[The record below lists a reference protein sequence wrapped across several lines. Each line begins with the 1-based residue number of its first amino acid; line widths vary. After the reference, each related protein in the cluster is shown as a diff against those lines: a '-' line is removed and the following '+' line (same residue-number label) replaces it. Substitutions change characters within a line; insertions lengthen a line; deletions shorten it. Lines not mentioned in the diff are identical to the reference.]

1 MLDTLLEIGKTLR
14 NAENFVDAL
23 KHHRYIKQ
31 APKGDEKMPVR
42 YISIPV
48 GDDGIINAEKQQEI
62 TNENAIS
69 KLFYLTYKSGEAD
82 SLVKYIYGD
91 LLYGLD
97 KDGNATGYYK
107 RGDKENKQKAFQKNS
122 FERGTE
128 DAVFFND
135 TVIKSFRESFQQ
147 NYPKIEKL
155 LADVKPKES
164 IFIHF
169 DFNGKHW
176 YELHHEMEQINKKL
190 LQEFVL
196 KSEQGGYILGKFI
209 YKTLAAGGRGTP
221 NFSSSNSYRN
231 KLFPNIEDVLDLIYA
246 IDYSKKAL
254 ISERNI
260 KIIILPRGEKLQPE
274 QIEKFFERGKN
285 SMDDAEQAE
294 EQFAKEHQESSQDN
308 FLDSMFDAPLT
319 NTSANIEQFDF
330 IFSKRGDSASSPDVD
345 LVEISG
351 IQKSLLA
358 HLSGRIRDIRFPLQ
372 KERDEKFPKRP
383 KDFIGLEIR
392 SAFYH
397 ILADTTKKQNKYQS
411 HLFKVLPQ
419 IYTGTYYRDDK
430 LLPALIEKTEFN
442 IRNDSPN
449 FNLLKYDY
457 QFLCSIRNTGDNT
470 MQEMIDSPSYKA
482 GFLLGKMAQPVRQ
495 NIASFEKN
503 YVGLLSRRISDL
515 SGVISFAGFL
525 NEKLNIHES
534 VYRNLQEKFVELA
547 GLIKTMPHS
556 SYNKQ
561 YCAFGFFEGYYSF
574 EKKAGENPEIPTTKS
589 TN

>member
-1 MLDTLLEIGKTLR
+1 MG
-14 NAENFVDAL
+14 
-23 KHHRYIKQ
+23 
-31 APKGDEKMPVR
+31 
-42 YISIPV
+42 
-48 GDDGIINAEKQQEI
+48 
-62 TNENAIS
+62 
-69 KLFYLTYKSGEAD
+69 
-82 SLVKYIYGD
+82 
-91 LLYGLD
+91 
-97 KDGNATGYYK
+97 
-107 RGDKENKQKAFQKNS
+107 
-122 FERGTE
+122 
-128 DAVFFND
+128 
-135 TVIKSFRESFQQ
+135 
-147 NYPKIEKL
+147 
-155 LADVKPKES
+155 
-164 IFIHF
+164 
-169 DFNGKHW
+169 
-176 YELHHEMEQINKKL
+176 QINKKL

-196 KSEQGGYILGKFI
+196 KSEHGGYILGKFI

-221 NFSSSNSYRN
+221 NFSISNSYRN
-231 KLFPNIEDVLDLIYA
+231 KLFSNIDEVLDLIYA

-254 ISERNI
+254 IAERNI
-260 KIIILPRGEKLQPE
+260 KIIILPRGENLKPE

-294 EQFAKEHQESSQDN
+294 EQLTKEHQESGQEN

-319 NTSANIEQFDF
+319 NTSENIEQFDF

-358 HLSGRIRDIRFPLQ
+358 HLSERIRDIRFSIQ

-383 KDFIGLEIR
+383 KDFVGLEVR

-397 ILADTTKKQNKYQS
+397 ILADATKKQSKYQS

-430 LLPALIEKTEFN
+430 LLPAFIEKTELN

-457 QFLCSIRNTGDNT
+457 QFLYSIRNTGDNT

-495 NIASFEKN
+495 NITSFEKN

-515 SGVISFAGFL
+515 NGVVSFAGFL
-525 NEKLNIHES
+525 NEKLNIHETA
-534 VYRNLQEKFVELA
+534 YKNLREKYVELA
-547 GLIKTMPHS
+547 DLLKAMPHT

-561 YCAFGFFEGYYSF
+561 YCAFGFFEGYYSY
-574 EKKAGENPEIPTTKS
+574 EKKANETNGDTVES